1 MKHLSVTKVEKKKKK
16 GNQERGKHFHTTIY
30 TQPLISIST
39 SALHLCELLMQQDE
53 QLDENKSESKDKRRW
68 NGKGKKIGGTK
79 CKREETR
86 VSEESCHARGSV
98 PVLNISITDWAAMK
112 MLLIQ
117 TPKDFY
123 KTSISLSWLQ
133 HSGIHQGSKSKKI
146 CVRARKK
153 TFHIT
158 WILSKRVILIMMLK
172 PFPPFS
178 ITLCKPAD
186 IKAQKVKAWNVW
198 LFLCEGKLKGCLTK
212 IKIYLKKKPFPA

>member
-1 MKHLSVTKVEKKKKK
+1 MWQKLKKKKK
-16 GNQERGKHFHTTIY
+16 GNQERGKLFHTTIY

-68 NGKGKKIGGTK
+68 NGKGKKRGGTK

-86 VSEESCHARGSV
+86 VSEESCHARGAV

-153 TFHIT
+153 LFTLRGSSLRE
-158 WILSKRVILIMMLK
+158 LSWLWCWNQ
-172 PFPPFS
+172 FPPLALHCAS
-178 ITLCKPAD
+178 PQI
-186 IKAQKVKAWNVW
+186 
-198 LFLCEGKLKGCLTK
+198 LKHK
-212 IKIYLKKKPFPA
+212 RLKHGMSDFFFVRGNLRVV

>member
-1 MKHLSVTKVEKKKKK
+1 
-16 GNQERGKHFHTTIY
+16 
-30 TQPLISIST
+30 
-39 SALHLCELLMQQDE
+39 MQQDE

-112 MLLIQ
+112 MLLIH

-172 PFPPFS
+172 PFPPLALHCAS
-178 ITLCKPAD
+178 PQI
-186 IKAQKVKAWNVW
+186 
-198 LFLCEGKLKGCLTK
+198 LKHK
-212 IKIYLKKKPFPA
+212 RLKHGMSDFFFVRGNLRVV

>member
-1 MKHLSVTKVEKKKKK
+1 MWQKLKKKKK
-16 GNQERGKHFHTTIY
+16 RKSRKGQTLSHHYIY
-30 TQPLISIST
+30 SASYIST

-212 IKIYLKKKPFPA
+212 IKIYFKKNLFQPKLR